1 MANKIDITELK
12 DLQANFNYPTA
23 IRFGVGKISQLATAC
38 QELQIN
44 HPLFV
49 TDQNLVRQSFFK
61 EILQSHE
68 QAGVKAAVFS
78 DVKPNPTGTNVKQG
92 VVVYKKGKHDGV
104 VVIGGGS
111 ALDAGKAI
119 ALMVNQK
126 HALWDFEDVGDN
138 WKRVNPGG
146 MAPVIA
152 IPTTAGTGSEVG
164 RASVIVDE
172 QTATKKIIFHPNM
185 MPALVIA
192 DPALTVGLPAHLTAA
207 TGLDAF
213 VHNLEA
219 YCSNAYHPMAD
230 GIALEGLRLIKE
242 WLPIVFKNGNDLVAR
257 SHMLMASAMGAT
269 AFQKGLG
276 AIHALAHPLG
286 AVFDKHH
293 GLLNAILMP
302 YVLVKNKPVIE
313 QKINYIARILE
324 LDDVSFAGFMDWLL
338 KFRQD
343 LNIPNDLNEIGITPE
358 IMQAKKALIGRMAV
372 QDACAAGNPI
382 PYSEAQYSEIFQS
395 AVQGSLKNGPG
406 GDG

>member
-1 MANKIDITELK
+1 MTSKIDITELE

-23 IRFGVGKISQLATAC
+23 IRFGVGKVSQLTEAC

-49 TDQNLVRQSFFK
+49 TDQGLVEQPFIR
-61 EILQSHE
+61 EIIRAQE

-78 DVKPNPTGTNVKQG
+78 GVKPNPTGTNVNQG
-92 VVVYKKGKHDGV
+92 VAVYRKGKHDGV
-104 VVIGGGS
+104 IAIGGGS

-119 ALMVNQK
+119 ALMVNQEYP
-126 HALWDFEDVGDN
+126 LWDFEDVGDN
-138 WKRVNPGG
+138 WKRVNPDG

-172 QTATKKIIFHPNM
+172 NTASKKIIFHPNM
-185 MPALVIA
+185 MPGLVIA
-192 DPALTVGLPAHLTAA
+192 DPVLTVGLPAHLTAA

-219 YCSNAYHPMAD
+219 YCATAYHPMAD

-242 WLPIVFKNGNDLVAR
+242 WLPVAFNNGNDLVAR
-257 SHMLMASAMGAT
+257 SHMLIASAMGAT

-302 YVLVKNKPVIE
+302 YVLVKNKPAIE
-313 QKINYIARILE
+313 QKINYIARCLE
-324 LDDVSFAGFMDWLL
+324 LDDVSFPGFMDWLL
-338 KFRQD
+338 KFRQE
-343 LNIPNDLNEIGITPE
+343 LNIPNDLSAIGITHDVALE
-358 IMQAKKALIGRMAV
+358 KKELISHMAV

-382 PYSEAQYSEIFQS
+382 QFSEQQYAEIFQS
-395 AVQGSLKNGPG
+395 AVDGSLSGSSG